1 MESQRSFSV
10 LVIDE
15 ACQATEVSTLIP
27 LLQNPSQ
34 CVLIGDPKQLPATVL
49 SENTQ
54 NNYNLSL
61 FERLTNNRHHSYLLN
76 TQYR

>member
-1 MESQRSFSV
+1 M
-10 LVIDE
+10 
-15 ACQATEVSTLIP
+15 
-27 LLQNPSQ
+27 
-34 CVLIGDPKQLPATVL
+34 LIGDPKQLPATVI

-61 FERLTNNRHHSYLLN
+61 FERLTHNHHFSYLLK

>member
-1 MESQRSFSV
+1 M
-10 LVIDE
+10 IDE

-27 LLQNPSQ
+27 LLLNPQ
-34 CVLIGDPKQLPATVL
+34 KCVLIGDPKQLPATVI
-49 SENTQ
+49 SANNQ

-61 FERLTNNRHHSYLLN
+61 FERLANNNHYSYLLN